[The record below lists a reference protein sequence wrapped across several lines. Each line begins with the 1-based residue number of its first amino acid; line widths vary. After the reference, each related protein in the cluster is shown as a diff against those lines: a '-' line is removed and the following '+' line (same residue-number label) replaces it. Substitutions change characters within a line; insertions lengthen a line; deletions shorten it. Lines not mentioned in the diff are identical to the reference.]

1 MRSAAVLLATLVL
14 FVTGLPGATAATGSD
29 RPDFDE
35 IDSFVT
41 DYLDRHGLAGA
52 SISVVK
58 DGHVL
63 HTAGYGDTGEKR
75 VSSDTPM
82 GLGSVS
88 KPVTAFAV
96 LQLVDAGKM
105 ALDDPVVEHLPDFE
119 LDDPRDSQITVRQL
133 LSQTSGLPNPT
144 IVPPAADLAQAVAR
158 LGDWQLSAD
167 PGDRYAYS
175 NANYWLAARLVEVVS
190 GTDFATYLDR
200 NVFEPLGMADTRV
213 VEDLGADDPGLQHG
227 HVTAYG
233 MALPMPEM
241 EQFVAGAGGVISTAE
256 DMGRWLAMI
265 TDQGR
270 TPAGERLL
278 SAKLLKEA
286 QNPQLGSAQYGLG
299 WSISGP
305 DVKPARVGHSGTSS
319 SHSAQLDVVPG
330 SGYGVV
336 VLLNSFTPTYEH
348 NYAIGEGVIDIT
360 EGDSASLG
368 PPVSTL
374 IDAGLGVFT
383 LAIFALTVVGVRRAR
398 SWANKRSDWPGWRF
412 ALRLAPHLVF
422 PILAA
427 LAFVVLPSL
436 QNNTATPMAVFG
448 FWPAALALLLT
459 LAVSGVALAGVRV
472 VFRWRHASKPLTR
485 EHGKGAGCLCRVL
498 R

>member
-1 MRSAAVLLATLVL
+1 MRFTVTLLAALAL
-14 FVTGLPGATAATGSD
+14 FVTGLPGAAAATGGD
-29 RPDFDE
+29 RPSFDE
-35 IDSFVT
+35 IDSFVS
-41 DYLDRHGLAGA
+41 DYLHRHGLAGA

-58 DGHVL
+58 DGRIL

-75 VSSDTPM
+75 ATSDTPM
-82 GLGSVS
+82 VLGSVS
-88 KPVTAFAV
+88 KSITAFAV
-96 LQLVDAGKM
+96 LQLVDAGKV
-105 ALDDPVVEHLPDFE
+105 ALDDPVVEHLPEFE
-119 LDDPRDSQITVRQL
+119 LDDPRTSQITVRQL

-144 IVPPAADLAQAVAR
+144 IVPPAADLTQAVAR
-158 LGDWQLSAD
+158 LGDWQLGAD
-167 PGDRYAYS
+167 PGERHAYS
-175 NANYWLAARLVEVVS
+175 NANFWLAARLVEVLS
-190 GTDFATYLDR
+190 GSDFATYLDR
-200 NVFEPLGMADTRV
+200 NVFEPLGMAATRAV
-213 VEDLGADDPGLQHG
+213 QDLGADDPGLQHG

-422 PILAA
+422 SILAA

-459 LAVSGVALAGVRV
+459 LAVSGVALA
-472 VFRWRHASKPLTR
+472 
-485 EHGKGAGCLCRVL
+485 
-498 R
+498 